1 MGLEARLAGAER
13 EFVEGRTRA
22 NDSICCVFSVG
33 RPSVGV
39 PAPVSSTTL
48 SFLLMMRLPS
58 LGLSFEDVD
67 TPKNF
72 FTVEPLIFCPDRGTK
87 PDLLLLPRG
96 AAPAS
101 ILLVV
106 SPEAA
111 TGDVNPLSADAG
123 ATVAEVVRDR
133 FSVWT
138 LLGPVV
144 SIITLPSPKSF
155 SR

>member
-1 MGLEARLAGAER
+1 
-13 EFVEGRTRA
+13 
-22 NDSICCVFSVG
+22 
-33 RPSVGV
+33 
-39 PAPVSSTTL
+39 
-48 SFLLMMRLPS
+48 MMRLPS

-101 ILLVV
+101 ILLGV